1 MKDTSA
7 LIKELEKRK
16 TKMINLRNERIKV
29 EGMHEQVLTQ
39 LKEEGINSLEEGR
52 VRVQAIE
59 EQNLQVVTEA
69 EALLKEFD
77 EKYKLFF

>member
-29 EGMHEQVLTQ
+29 EGMHEQVLNQ
-39 LKEEGINSLEEGR
+39 LKEEGINTLEEGKL
-52 VRVQAIE
+52 RVQAIE
-59 EQNLQVVTEA
+59 EQNLQVVAEA

>member
-1 MKDTSA
+1 MKDTAA

-29 EGMHEQVLTQ
+29 EGMHEQVLNQ
-39 LKEEGINSLEEGR
+39 LKEEGINTLEEGKL
-52 VRVQAIE
+52 RVQAIE
-59 EQNLQVVTEA
+59 EQNLQVVAEA

>member
-29 EGMHEQVLTQ
+29 EGMHEQVLSQ
-39 LKEEGINSLEEGR
+39 LKEDGINTLEEGKLK
-52 VRVQAIE
+52 VQAIE
-59 EQNLQVVTEA
+59 EQNLQVVAEA
-69 EALLKEFD
+69 EELLKEFD

>member
-1 MKDTSA
+1 MKDTAA

-29 EGMHEQVLTQ
+29 EGMHEQVLSQ
-39 LKEEGINSLEEGR
+39 LREEGVNTLEEGKL
-52 VRVQAIE
+52 RVQAIE
-59 EQNLQVVTEA
+59 EQNLQVVAEA

>member
-29 EGMHEQVLTQ
+29 EGMHEQVLNQ
-39 LKEEGINSLEEGR
+39 LKEEGINTLEEGKL
-52 VRVQAIE
+52 RVQAIE
-59 EQNLQVVTEA
+59 EQNLREGRS
-69 EALLKEFD
+69 
-77 EKYKLFF
+77 